1 MATFLILL
9 FSMYCWIFGIFHGS
23 WSTQG
28 NSSSLDH
35 FFSFPC
41 FVIHFFPF
49 IFWGFTMDQKGYN
62 VSLDLYLL
70 PGNHHVSF
78 TFQHS
83 GHVPLY
89 KIWLISVL
97 LLNWCMVLNKMS
109 PCSVMKNRWAIT
121 SLALWIQYKIKLTHF
136 WQLHHICFYGN

>member
-1 MATFLILL
+1 MLLVPNFLPLDCFWFSSSSDYPHWGYNGHLFNFALL
-9 FSMYCWIFGIFHGS
+9 YVLLDFGIFHGS

-28 NSSSLDH
+28 NSGKLRLL
-35 FFSFPC
+35 FFLFL
-41 FVIHFFPF
+41 VLLFFPF
-49 IFWGFTMDQKGYN
+49 IFGGFTMDQKGYN

-83 GHVPLY
+83 VHVPLY

-97 LLNWCMVLNKMS
+97 LLNWCMVLNKML
-109 PCSVMKNRWAIT
+109 
-121 SLALWIQYKIKLTHF
+121 SLLCHEK
-136 WQLHHICFYGN
+136 